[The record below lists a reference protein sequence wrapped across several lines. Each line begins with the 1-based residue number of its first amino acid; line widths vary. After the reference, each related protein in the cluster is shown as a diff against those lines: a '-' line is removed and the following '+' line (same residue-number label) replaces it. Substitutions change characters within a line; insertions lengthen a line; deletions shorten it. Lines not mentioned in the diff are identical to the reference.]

1 MGTRVPVRREERTI
15 NDGIEP
21 GKGLAGKDAYEGADG
36 DDEEP
41 WVARAP

>member
-15 NDGIEP
+15 NDGIEL

-36 DDEEP
+36 ADEQP